1 MRIPCFYKKSGNK
14 VDFFV
19 EIMLKPLF
27 FQLHKWIRFRKLG
40 LFPESEK
47 HGEPKNKVLMKVQ
60 KVRKVSWVPLT
71 IFWIYHKLVF
81 AIKYWKSTRYA
92 VKDLIFNLG
101 CKIIWK
107 IIICL
112 EFLEAEIWLRGGLNV
127 FWMQHPL
134 VKISIL
140 LNGKYWSEQSAS
152 AALRCCIVHYFWD
165 YFFFLFLSSVPH
177 NFLPEF

>member
-1 MRIPCFYKKSGNK
+1 MGNRRTT
-14 VDFFV
+14 F
-19 EIMLKPLF
+19 
-27 FQLHKWIRFRKLG
+27 
-40 LFPESEK
+40 
-47 HGEPKNKVLMKVQ
+47 LMKVQ

-112 EFLEAEIWLRGGLNV
+112 EFLDTEIWLRGGLNV

-140 LNGKYWSEQSAS
+140 LNGKYWSQRSAC
-152 AALRCCIVHYFWD
+152 AALRRCSVHYFWD
-165 YFFFLFLSSVPH
+165 FFSFFLSFPCHILFSQKGLSYGYEMLRGVLSHKKNKNWGKKKSGPPLAPWGGL
-177 NFLPEF
+177 F

>member
-1 MRIPCFYKKSGNK
+1 MRNRRTRFLIK
-14 VDFFV
+14 V
-19 EIMLKPLF
+19 P
-27 FQLHKWIRFRKLG
+27 
-40 LFPESEK
+40 
-47 HGEPKNKVLMKVQ
+47 

-92 VKDLIFNLG
+92 VKDLIFNFG

-140 LNGKYWSEQSAS
+140 LNGKYWSERSAS
-152 AALRCCIVHYFWD
+152 AALRCCSVHYFWD
-165 YFFFLFLSSVPH
+165 YFFFLSFFSVPH
-177 NFLPEF
+177 TFLPEGVVLWLWNLQGVLSHTKNNYWGEKKNSGPPVAPWGVLF